1 MQTAMGRRF
10 RARATKQHNV
20 ILPTEIPIPADKR
33 NVVPNIEAAGLR
45 WYVCTTAPQ
54 QERRAAASLRR
65 EAERLAS
72 WGLPPLIAYVP
83 CDTVWK
89 RRTRGSLTLPRLE
102 VQTPRLRSYVFVAAR
117 GGLSEAHLGVMSERD
132 AERQNKHGL
141 IAILGSRN
149 EKGIPLTLPAADRAF
164 LNRMAEDELAAAQVR
179 RMGEA
184 PAAVGETVRVT
195 EGPFATFSGPI
206 SGVDIGQSRLVVELD
221 ILGRATPI
229 ELDFGQ
235 VARAA

>member
-1 MQTAMGRRF
+1 MFQTPMGRRF
-10 RARATKQHNV
+10 RARATKQHFA
-20 ILPTEIPIPADKR
+20 ILPTEVPIPADKR
-33 NVVPNIEAAGLR
+33 NVVPNVEAADLR

-102 VQTPRLRSYVFVAAR
+102 VQTPRLRSYVFVATR
-117 GGLSEAHLGVMSERD
+117 GGLQPQHLGVMSERD

-141 IAILGSRN
+141 ISVLGSR
-149 EKGIPLTLPAADRAF
+149 EGLPLSLPSGDRSF
-164 LNRMAEDELAAAQVR
+164 LIRMAEDELAAAQVR
-179 RMGEA
+179 RMREA
-184 PAAVGETVRVT
+184 PAAVGETVCVT

>member
-1 MQTAMGRRF
+1 MFQTPMGRRF
-10 RARATKQHNV
+10 RARATKQHFA
-20 ILPTEIPIPADKR
+20 ILPTEVPIPADKR
-33 NVVPNIEAAGLR
+33 NVVPNVEAADLR

-72 WGLPPLIAYVP
+72 WGLPPLVAYVP

-102 VQTPRLRSYVFVAAR
+102 VQTPRLRSYVFIAAR
-117 GGLSEAHLGVMSERD
+117 GGLQPAHLGVMSERD

-141 IAILGSRN
+141 IAVLGSR
-149 EKGIPLTLPAADRAF
+149 EGLPISLPASDKGF
-164 LNRMAEDELAAAQVR
+164 LARMAEDELAASQVR
-179 RMGEA
+179 R
-184 PAAVGETVRVT
+184 VGEIRHEVGDMVHVKD
-195 EGPFATFSGPI
+195 GPFASYSGTVT
-206 SGVDIGQSRLVVELD
+206 GVDTEHERLQVELT
-221 ILGRATPI
+221 IFGRATPI
-229 ELDFGQ
+229 ELDFGY

>member
-1 MQTAMGRRF
+1 MFQTPMGRRF
-10 RARATKQHNV
+10 RARATKQHFA
-20 ILPTEIPIPADKR
+20 ILPTEVPIPADKR
-33 NVVPNIEAAGLR
+33 NVVPNVEAADLR

-83 CDTVWK
+83 CGTVWK

-117 GGLSEAHLGVMSERD
+117 GGLQPQHLGVMSERD

-141 IAILGSRN
+141 IAVLGSR
-149 EKGIPLTLPAADRAF
+149 EGLPISLPASDKGF
-164 LNRMAEDELAAAQVR
+164 LARMAEDELAASQVR
-179 RMGEA
+179 R
-184 PAAVGETVRVT
+184 VGEIRHEVGDMVHVKD
-195 EGPFATFSGPI
+195 GPFASYSGTVT
-206 SGVDIGQSRLVVELD
+206 GVDTEHERLQVELT
-221 ILGRATPI
+221 IFGRATPI
-229 ELDFGQ
+229 ELDFGY

>member
-10 RARATKQHNV
+10 RARATKQHNF
-20 ILPTEIPIPADKR
+20 ILPTEIPIPAEKR
-33 NVVPNIEAAGLR
+33 NVVPDVDAAGLR

-65 EAERLAS
+65 EAERLAA

-117 GGLSEAHLGVMSERD
+117 GGLQPQHLGIMSERD

-141 IAILGSRN
+141 IAVLGSR
-149 EKGIPLTLPAADRAF
+149 EGLPISLPAGDRGF
-164 LNRMAEDELAAAQVR
+164 LARMAEDELAAAQVQR
-179 RMGEA
+179 IGDVPYE
-184 PAAVGETVRVT
+184 VGERVTVT
-195 EGPFATFSGPI
+195 EGPFRTFGGPVR
-206 SGVDIGQSRLVVELD
+206 GVDPQQSRLLVELD

-229 ELDFGQ
+229 ELDFGY
-235 VARAA
+235 VSKAA

>member
-1 MQTAMGRRF
+1 MFQTPMGRRF
-10 RARATKQHNV
+10 RARATKQHFA
-20 ILPTEIPIPADKR
+20 ILPTEVPIPADKR
-33 NVVPNIEAAGLR
+33 NVVPNVEAADLR

-65 EAERLAS
+65 EAERLTS
-72 WGLPPLIAYVP
+72 WRLPPLIAYVP

-117 GGLSEAHLGVMSERD
+117 GGLQPQHLGVMSERD

-141 IAILGSRN
+141 IAVLGSR
-149 EKGIPLTLPAADRAF
+149 EGLPISLPASDKGF
-164 LNRMAEDELAAAQVR
+164 LARMAEDELAASQVR
-179 RMGEA
+179 R
-184 PAAVGETVRVT
+184 VGEIRHEVGDMVHVKD
-195 EGPFATFSGPI
+195 GPFASYSGTVT
-206 SGVDIGQSRLVVELD
+206 GVDTEHERLQVELT
-221 ILGRATPI
+221 IFGRATPI
-229 ELDFGQ
+229 ELDFGY